1 MTIIGNQI
9 AVTLETI
16 LFATDFS
23 SSAETAK
30 MYVQALAERY
40 QSRVRLMHVVD
51 LMAAFKTSNAGVS
64 IDFFRRLGEESLG
77 RLKKELDS
85 EHIRA
90 EAVLCE
96 GTDPATEILRAAEG
110 SLVNL
115 LVIGTRGH
123 KGLARL
129 VLGST
134 AEELIHQARCPILA
148 IGPAVAPPKLPI
160 NFQKIVY
167 ATDFSPEAAKACV
180 FALSFAQDFGAHLY
194 LCHVVPGTEGSGQKN
209 DQELNDEFVSALQTI
224 GSRCGPRMVRTGMC
238 SGAWVC
244 GRWHSVARPAGKS
257 RSHCAGDAQNI
268 TLVRQFQN
276 RRSVPGD

>member
-1 MTIIGNQI
+1 
-9 AVTLETI
+9 
-16 LFATDFS
+16 
-23 SSAETAK
+23 
-30 MYVQALAERY
+30 
-40 QSRVRLMHVVD
+40 MHVVD
-51 LMAAFKTSNAGVS
+51 LMAAFKTSDAGVS

-96 GTDPATEILRAAEG
+96 GTDPATEILRAAED

-148 IGPAVAPPKLPI
+148 IGPAVPPPKLPDKLSE
-160 NFQKIVY
+160 NRLRYGFFSRGGKGMRVCLIVCPGFRRPSLLLSCG
-167 ATDFSPEAAKACV
+167 ARHRRLGPEERSGVERRVCQRAAAI
-180 FALSFAQDFGAHLY
+180 S
-194 LCHVVPGTEGSGQKN
+194 
-209 DQELNDEFVSALQTI
+209 
-224 GSRCGPRMVRTGMC
+224 SRRRQRMVRTRMC
-238 SGAWVC
+238 SRAWVC
-244 GRWHSVARPAGKS
+244 GGWHSVARPAGES
-257 RSHCAGDAQNI
+257 RSHCAGDA
-268 TLVRQFQN
+268 
-276 RRSVPGD
+276 

>member
-9 AVTLETI
+9 AVTLDTI

-30 MYVQALAERY
+30 MYVQSLAERY
-40 QSRVRLMHVVD
+40 QSKVRVMHVVD
-51 LMAAFKTSNAGVS
+51 LVAAFKTSDAGVS

-77 RLKKELDS
+77 RLTKELDS
-85 EHIRA
+85 EHTRA

-96 GTDPATEILRAAEG
+96 GADPATEILRAAED
-110 SLVNL
+110 SLVNP

-123 KGLARL
+123 KGLARV

-134 AEELIHQARCPILA
+134 AEELIHQAGCPILA
-148 IGPAVAPPKLPI
+148 IGPAVSPPKLPI

-180 FALSFAQDFGAHLY
+180 FALSFAQDFGAHL
-194 LCHVVPGTEGSGQKN
+194 LVSCGARRRWPEERSGIERRVCQRPAAIGPRC
-209 DQELNDEFVSALQTI
+209 SA
-224 GSRCGPRMVRTGMC
+224 RMVRTGMC
-238 SGAWVC
+238 SGAWLC
-244 GRWHSVARPAGKS
+244 GGRHTVARRAGKG
-257 RSHCAGDAQNI
+257 RSDCAGNAQNI
-268 TLVRQFQN
+268 TLVRQFQI
-276 RRSVPGD
+276 RGGVPGD